1 MPPRPDPLK
10 VYFHAIAAG
19 DHPLAGALAARLFP
33 WRRRPADPDRAP
45 AEAALATILRL
56 ARVLHLAR

>member
-1 MPPRPDPLK
+1 MHRHPDPLK

-45 AEAALATILRL
+45 AEAALSTVLRL
-56 ARVLHLAR
+56 ARALRLAR